1 MKMLGKMNEIAWVA
15 GIVLCALGVCLITK
29 ADFGLSMIAAPAYIL
44 HIGFI
49 KIFPWYTQGTS
60 EYIFQGI
67 LLILLCIAV
76 RRFRFRYLL
85 SFVTA
90 VLFGLTLDGWFFV
103 FGGNAAYASL
113 AVRIFAFLMG
123 GLFTG
128 FAIAFFFR
136 TRLPLQIYEL
146 VVTELSDRYGWK
158 NTTVKQIY
166 DAASLLL
173 SVLLAALVNHSMT
186 GIGIGTVILTV
197 VNAPLIA
204 LSGKLLDRVFVFDS
218 LFAKRAGG
226 KEEKEVQEKETKRG
240 REKGLKE
247 DKEEGR

>member
-1 MKMLGKMNEIAWVA
+1 MKKLGRMNEIAWVA

-44 HIGFI
+44 HTGFI

-60 EYIFQGI
+60 EYIFQGV

-103 FGGNAAYASL
+103 FGGNAVYAGL
-113 AVRIFAFLMG
+113 AVRIFAFFMG
-123 GLFTG
+123 SLSTG

-166 DAASLLL
+166 DAVSLLL
-173 SVLLAALVNHSMT
+173 SVLLAVLVNRSMT

-204 LSGKLLDRVFVFDS
+204 LSGKLLDRIFVFDS
-218 LFAKRAGG
+218 LFAKGDGDRERKGRG
-226 KEEKEVQEKETKRG
+226 DRKREEEKE
-240 REKGLKE
+240 
-247 DKEEGR
+247 